1 MNIGRSIRIAQEIRG
16 VSNVAIASNFKVHCQ
31 QVSRWRNS
39 KDMKISLVSSLSKY
53 FNMSLDEFL
62 GLSND

>member
-16 VSNVAIASNFKVHCQ
+16 VSNVAIASNFNVHCQ
-31 QVSRWRNS
+31 QVSRWRNA

-53 FNMSLDEFL
+53 FDMTLD
-62 GLSND
+62 GGGR